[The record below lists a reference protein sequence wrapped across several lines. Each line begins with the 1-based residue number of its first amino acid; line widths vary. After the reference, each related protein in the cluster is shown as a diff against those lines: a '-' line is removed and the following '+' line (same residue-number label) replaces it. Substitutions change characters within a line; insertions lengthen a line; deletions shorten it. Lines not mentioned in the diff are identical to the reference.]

1 MFIYCTV
8 SGTWSPTKTLSNNI
22 QQCRHCVYQAFN
34 KYRSR
39 AWNSTVKPNCLSLK
53 VLQYVIQTVTA
64 RFAAKLYEIDK
75 IFFAWSYNYLCYCIL
90 QPSKKNF
97 VTQSVSI
104 FTRKERGWKSVACW
118 WSNSLLDL
126 VQIILCV
133 KSKDTLVLYICVSYW
148 LFIEF

>member
-1 MFIYCTV
+1 MSDFCFLQKRMFQTHHCKSI
-8 SGTWSPTKTLSNNI
+8 LSL
-22 QQCRHCVYQAFN
+22 YQAFN
-34 KYRSR
+34 KYRSG
-39 AWNSTVKPNCLSLK
+39 AWNSTIKPNCLSLK

-126 VQIILCV
+126 VQIVLHGE
-133 KSKDTLVLYICVSYW
+133 SKGTSSNIK
-148 LFIEF
+148 LFFYFVEPL

>member
-1 MFIYCTV
+1 MFQTHNYKSISY
-8 SGTWSPTKTLSNNI
+8 
-22 QQCRHCVYQAFN
+22 FD

-39 AWNSTVKPNCLSLK
+39 AWNSTIKPNCLSLK

-126 VQIILCV
+126 VQIILLGE
-133 KSKDTLVLYICVSYW
+133 SKDTSSYITVLLHVCKAA
-148 LFIEF
+148 LE